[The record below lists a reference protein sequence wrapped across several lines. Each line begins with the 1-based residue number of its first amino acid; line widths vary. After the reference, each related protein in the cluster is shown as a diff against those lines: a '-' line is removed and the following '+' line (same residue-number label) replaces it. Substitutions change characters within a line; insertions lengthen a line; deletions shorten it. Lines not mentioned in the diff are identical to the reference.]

1 MEYQE
6 AVSKVTLQQ
15 VVGDLEPSTS
25 YTFYVKAYT
34 SRGASK
40 PSESATES
48 TLGEGVPWERTH
60 LHKHKQS
67 THTQKHTQTAH
78 TKTYTHRLAHTHT
91 HKRSLNWW

>member
-15 VVGDLEPSTS
+15 VVGDLEPSTG

-60 LHKHKQS
+60 F
-67 THTQKHTQTAH
+67 HT
-78 TKTYTHRLAHTHT
+78 YTHT